1 MKHLN
6 SLIFLGLMIFVAGC
20 QKKEKPEPTKSPVK
34 KSAQVVKAKKS
45 VEPKKQGPTKLET
58 KKSVAAKATVKK
70 AVTKKTAPVKLLS
83 QSKKAKDTAKIQAY
97 A

>member
-20 QKKEKPEPTKSPVK
+20 QKKEKPEPAKSPAK
-34 KSAQVVKAKKS
+34 KSGQVVKAKTS

-70 AVTKKTAPVKLLS
+70 VVAKKTAPAKSMS
-83 QSKKAKDTAKIQAY
+83 QSKKAKDLAKA
-97 A
+97 